1 MAMERQ
7 HSWGWQVVIDVFL
20 GGIGAGLF
28 LVSFLMDQIYGP
40 TSLTNAGSIVG
51 PLLVLGGIFFLLVEV
66 GRPLNAP
73 MAFLNYATS
82 WMSRGVIL
90 QPILIGLGLLYAL
103 LPYGFTD
110 FKTSAAGIII
120 GSLAALL
127 AVLVGIYHGVL
138 FSQARG
144 IALWNNPLL
153 PMLYFVSALAGG
165 AGVLLLISPIFDMSV
180 ILSQL
185 RALVTVELVLLCLVL
200 VSMWLM
206 AAVRPTRTYRESLKR
221 LMTPNFVGVSLFLGN
236 GVPLVLL
243 IISLFL
249 VGTTAHSVLLPIT
262 GALVLMGTYHLR
274 HAIVHAG
281 HYYSLEISL

>member
-7 HSWGWQVVIDVFL
+7 HSWGWQVVMDVFL

-28 LVSFLMDQIYGP
+28 LVSFLLDQIYGP
-40 TSLTNAGSIVG
+40 TRLTNVGSIIG
-51 PLLVLGGIFFLLVEV
+51 PLLVLVGIFFLLIEV
-66 GRPLNAP
+66 GKPFNAP
-73 MAFLNYATS
+73 RAFLNYGTS

-90 QPILIGLGLLYAL
+90 QPMLIGLGLLYAL

-110 FKTSAAGIII
+110 FKTAAAGVVI
-120 GSLAALL
+120 GSVAALL
-127 AVLVGIYHGVL
+127 AVLVGIYHGFL

-165 AGVLLLISPIFDMSV
+165 AGILLLISPIFDMGV

-185 RALVTVELVLLCLVL
+185 GALVAIELVLICLVL

-206 AAVRPTRTYRESLKR
+206 AEVRPSRAYRESLKR
-221 LMTPNFVGVSLFLGN
+221 LITLNFVGVSLFVGN
-236 GVPLVLL
+236 GVPLVIL
-243 IISLFL
+243 IISLFV
-249 VGTTAHSVLLPIT
+249 VGTTAYSVLLPIT
-262 GALVLMGTYHLR
+262 GVLVLVGTYHLR

-281 HYYSLEISL
+281 HHYSLEISF

>member
-7 HSWGWQVVIDVFL
+7 HSWGWQVVMDVFL

-28 LVSFLMDQIYGP
+28 LVSFLLDQIYGP
-40 TSLTNAGSIVG
+40 TRLTNVGSIIG
-51 PLLVLGGIFFLLVEV
+51 PLLVLVGIFFLLIEV
-66 GRPLNAP
+66 GKPFNAP
-73 MAFLNYATS
+73 RAFLNYGTS

-90 QPILIGLGLLYAL
+90 QPMLIGLGLLYAL

-110 FKTSAAGIII
+110 FKTAAGGVVI
-120 GSLAALL
+120 GSVAALL
-127 AVLVGIYHGVL
+127 AVLVGRYPGFL

-165 AGVLLLISPIFDMSV
+165 AGILLLISPIFDMGV

-185 RALVTVELVLLCLVL
+185 GALVAIELVLICLVL
-200 VSMWLM
+200 ISMWLM
-206 AAVRPTRTYRESLKR
+206 AEVRPSRAYRESLKR
-221 LMTPNFVGVSLFLGN
+221 LITPNFVGVSLFVGN
-236 GVPLVLL
+236 GVPLVIL
-243 IISLFL
+243 IISLF
-249 VGTTAHSVLLPIT
+249 VAGTTAYSVLLPIT
-262 GALVLMGTYHLR
+262 GVLVLVGTYHLR

-281 HYYSLEISL
+281 HHYSLEISF

>member
-7 HSWGWQVVIDVFL
+7 HSWGWQVVMDVFL

-28 LVSFLMDQIYGP
+28 LVSFLLDQIYGP
-40 TSLTNAGSIVG
+40 TRLTNVGSIIG
-51 PLLVLGGIFFLLVEV
+51 PLLVLVGIFFLLIEV
-66 GRPLNAP
+66 GKPFNAP
-73 MAFLNYATS
+73 RAFLNYGTS

-90 QPILIGLGLLYAL
+90 QPMLIGLGLLYAL

-110 FKTSAAGIII
+110 FKTAAAGVVI
-120 GSLAALL
+120 GSVAALL
-127 AVLVGIYHGVL
+127 AVLVGIYHGFL

-165 AGVLLLISPIFDMSV
+165 AGILLLISPIFDMGV

-185 RALVTVELVLLCLVL
+185 GALVAIELVLICLVL

-206 AAVRPTRTYRESLKR
+206 AEVRPSRAYRESLKR
-221 LMTPNFVGVSLFLGN
+221 LITPNFVGVSLFVGN
-236 GVPLVLL
+236 GVPLVIL
-243 IISLFL
+243 IISLFV
-249 VGTTAHSVLLPIT
+249 VGTTAYSVLLPIT
-262 GALVLMGTYHLR
+262 GVLVLVGTYHLR

-281 HYYSLEISL
+281 HHYSLEISF